1 MGKKICVII
10 CVLLLLSK
18 CTYVFAEANEASKL
32 SSITAEQKVVV
43 LMYHH
48 ILPDEVN
55 RNYRN
60 NSAVISLEA
69 FKEQM
74 KYLHE
79 NDYDTITIRELEEF
93 IYYKRPLHKS
103 KNNVSILITF
113 DDGYLSNY
121 VWAYPILKNYGF
133 KAIVFSITSAIP
145 EKSIEVINPD
155 KLERISYEQMA
166 ATRDVF
172 DFESH
177 SHAFHNKDNDNV
189 SYIVAKSKEEVMED
203 LQKSINRL
211 GSSRCFAYPYGAY
224 NEQTIDILKELGF
237 KLAFTIKPGY
247 ITHDNDPYNLP
258 RFAITPS
265 TSLEKFK
272 KILNSATQ

>member
-32 SSITAEQKVVV
+32 SSITAGQKVVV

-69 FKEQM
+69 FREQM
-74 KYLHE
+74 KYLYE
-79 NDYDTITIRELEEF
+79 NNYNTITMRELEEF

-103 KNNVSILITF
+103 KNNISVLITF

-133 KAIVFSITSAIP
+133 KATVFSITSAIP

-172 DFESH
+172 DYESH
-177 SHAFHNKDNDNV
+177 SHAFHKKDDNNV
-189 SYIVAKSKEEVMED
+189 SYIVSKSKDEVLED
-203 LQKSINRL
+203 LQKSIYRL
-211 GSSRCFAYPYGAY
+211 GFPRYFAYPYGEY

-247 ITHDNDPYNLP
+247 ITHDNDPYSLP
-258 RFAITPS
+258 RFGIYPS

-272 KILNSATQ
+272 KILNLEVQ